1 MSQLL
6 KEILVQI
13 TKGQVDIARAST
25 LGNLK
30 LAVVH
35 LENARSFAN
44 SQVGYDSALQCVH
57 QLIAIA
63 ETNLQPPEEVNPK

>member
-13 TKGQVDIARAST
+13 TKNQVESDRAST
-25 LGNLK
+25 LANLK

-44 SQVGYDSALQCVH
+44 CDRGNESTY
-57 QLIAIA
+57 
-63 ETNLQPPEEVNPK
+63 T